1 MSFVDYTTLLSTCCI
16 TNAKVCVEGG
26 QLTTLILYKSGSLTI
41 LIPKAH
47 LTDTM
52 GKGNNYAWYACM
64 VVATTMILY
73 GYDSSTFNAVQGSK
87 NWVAYFHKPS
97 PSVVGSINTA
107 YNVGG
112 IIAGE

>member
-1 MSFVDYTTLLSTCCI
+1 
-16 TNAKVCVEGG
+16 
-26 QLTTLILYKSGSLTI
+26 
-41 LIPKAH
+41 
-47 LTDTM
+47 M
-52 GKGNNYAWYACM
+52 GKGNTNAWYVCM

-87 NWVAYFHKPS
+87 HWVEYFHQPS

-112 IIAGE
+112 IIAGQSQQEL

>member
-1 MSFVDYTTLLSTCCI
+1 M
-16 TNAKVCVEGG
+16 A
-26 QLTTLILYKSGSLTI
+26 
-41 LIPKAH
+41 
-47 LTDTM
+47 
-52 GKGNNYAWYACM
+52 KGNRYAWYVCM

-97 PSVVGSINTA
+97 PSVIGSINTA

-112 IIAGE
+112 IIAGEFYQMLERCFD

>member
-1 MSFVDYTTLLSTCCI
+1 
-16 TNAKVCVEGG
+16 
-26 QLTTLILYKSGSLTI
+26 
-41 LIPKAH
+41 
-47 LTDTM
+47 M
-52 GKGNNYAWYACM
+52 GKGNTHAWYVCM

-97 PSVVGSINTA
+97 PSVIGSINTA

-112 IIAGE
+112 IIAGKFVSMHGRRYTKLRQACLCPRPYQIPLAADGPSYLDA

>member
-1 MSFVDYTTLLSTCCI
+1 
-16 TNAKVCVEGG
+16 
-26 QLTTLILYKSGSLTI
+26 
-41 LIPKAH
+41 
-47 LTDTM
+47 
-52 GKGNNYAWYACM
+52 
-64 VVATTMILY
+64 MILY